1 MRCAFTNPPK
11 VERPRRYHTE
21 LQALH
26 DSELESATNP
36 LHDVLPELSRGVN
49 RIAYHQASPPSD
61 PDGRSEV

>member
-1 MRCAFTNPPK
+1 M
-11 VERPRRYHTE
+11 PRRYHTE